1 MDIYIFIFQERTRL
15 RYNSIKKFI
24 KDKYEFDFETVKVK
38 ELGKSQIEFIC
49 IPSIEEKYAR
59 YFISAFNENQYLYCK
74 ISEKNILVET
84 NSAAVSGFTG
94 REMYIKDILKVLK
107 QEFK

>member
-38 ELGKSQIEFIC
+38 ELGKSHIEFIC

-59 YFISAFNENQYLYCK
+59 YFISAFNENQYLYPY
-74 ISEKNILVET
+74 L
-84 NSAAVSGFTG
+84 
-94 REMYIKDILKVLK
+94 
-107 QEFK
+107 

>member
-38 ELGKSQIEFIC
+38 ELGKSQIEFIF
-49 IPSIEEKYAR
+49 IPSI
-59 YFISAFNENQYLYCK
+59 
-74 ISEKNILVET
+74 
-84 NSAAVSGFTG
+84 
-94 REMYIKDILKVLK
+94 
-107 QEFK
+107 